1 MAKLTSNQKEEIAV
15 AYEKGASQ
23 TALADKYNV
32 HRRTIQRVL
41 IEMEMLPPE
50 GMAEDLK
57 RKGYKLFTEDQQK
70 ILELCK
76 VFNIDSTKLAEY
88 IRNVPITGDNMIK
101 VFALMSNEQKLAFLQ
116 EARTLEGELRNAYA
130 QAS

>member
-23 TALADKYNV
+23 TALADKYDV
-32 HRRTIQRVL
+32 SRRTIQRVL

-76 VFNIDSTKLAEY
+76 HFEIDSDNLAAL
-88 IRNVPITGDNMIK
+88 IRNVPLTGSNMVK
-101 VFALMSNEQKLAFLQ
+101 VFALMSNQDKVAFLQ
-116 EARTLEGELRNAYA
+116 EARRLEGELREAYA
-130 QAS
+130 EAS

>member
-15 AYEKGASQ
+15 AYEKGATQ
-23 TALADKYNV
+23 TALAEKYNV
-32 HRRTIQRVL
+32 HRRTIQRAL

-50 GMAEDLK
+50 GMSEDLK

-70 ILELCK
+70 ILELCRH
-76 VFNIDSTKLAEY
+76 FDIDSDNLTALIKQ
-88 IRNVPITGDNMIK
+88 VPLTGSNMVK
-101 VFALMSNEQKLAFLQ
+101 VFALMSNKDKLAFLQ
-116 EARTLEGELRNAYA
+116 ESRKLKGELREAYA